1 MLTGLAAG
9 ESVVPL
15 NCLVFFLPWWLYD
28 ANCRM
33 DFKDCARRSTANVE
47 SNVYIFFLR
56 IFELTY

>member
-15 NCLVFFLPWWLYD
+15 NCLVFFLPGGYMMLTAEWIS
-28 ANCRM
+28 RT
-33 DFKDCARRSTANVE
+33 ARADLRPMLNPTF
-47 SNVYIFFLR
+47 IFFLQ